1 MQTSIF
7 LARLLGPVLLVAGIA
22 LLINRKELDAIAQE
36 LLRNPL
42 LLFLLGI
49 IDFIIGLE
57 IVLYHNVW
65 VADWR
70 LIITVL
76 AWLLIMR
83 GAFRVLV
90 PDQARALGR
99 KLFKNSSVVTGSLAV
114 VAALGVV
121 LSYFGYV
128 R

>member
-83 GAFRVLV
+83 GAFRMLV